1 MLNINTQYTQS
12 HIIQIMTDIIG
23 LYLIIKKDNKNRAK
37 LTVKTIL
44 MSLFKNDLN
53 VFYRYYDM
61 FRDTLF
67 KIKKD
72 KILNNEEINIR
83 DAAFSLL
90 TQIKLIVDGYNNN
103 DITLKDIIEKGFFD
117 LSDKNFYLFKL
128 NNDKNFLTNINQ
140 IENKT
145 EFIKTI
151 KEIVSNCA
159 KNVFE
164 KFQ

>member
-164 KFQ
+164 KF